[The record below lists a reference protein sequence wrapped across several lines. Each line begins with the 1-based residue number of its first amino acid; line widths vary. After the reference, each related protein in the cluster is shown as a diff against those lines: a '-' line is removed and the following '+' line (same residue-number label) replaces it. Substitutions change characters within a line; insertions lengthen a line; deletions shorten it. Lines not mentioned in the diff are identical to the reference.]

1 MVCERC
7 VRALSHTIMDGI
19 IFGSLRRIMMITLLT
34 ISDMEKMTKEELENH
49 VLVIQADYER
59 KHKLVAKLRRK
70 YNTALAVLKY
80 EGLDYKLDDEN

>member
-1 MVCERC
+1 
-7 VRALSHTIMDGI
+7 
-19 IFGSLRRIMMITLLT
+19 MITLLT

-59 KHKLVAKLRRK
+59 KHKQVVKLRRK